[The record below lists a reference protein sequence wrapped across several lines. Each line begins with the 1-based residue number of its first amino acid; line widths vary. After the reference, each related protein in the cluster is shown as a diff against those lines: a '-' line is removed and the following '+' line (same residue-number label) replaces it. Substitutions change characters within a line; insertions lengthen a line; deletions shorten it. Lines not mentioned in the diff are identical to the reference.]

1 MSGVTATTSTGKLSG
16 EALSSTAMCS
26 ARNPSTHARP
36 AEIYG
41 TPATISVASL
51 FGDPTINLIPV
62 APLASQGLPKIG
74 VGGASL
80 SLPAGYAH
88 LAGKACVLGL
98 RAEHIAVEEKTSPE
112 SFPVEVVAVTPL
124 NEKTL
129 LLLRTGDG
137 REILASE
144 AGTSESPRRHGPAF
158 ARFDPGA
165 ALLFE
170 SDSGRRI
177 APQAA

>member
-1 MSGVTATTSTGKLSG
+1 M
-16 EALSSTAMCS
+16 
-26 ARNPSTHARP
+26 
-36 AEIYG
+36 
-41 TPATISVASL
+41 
-51 FGDPTINLIPV
+51 
-62 APLASQGLPKIG
+62 
-74 VGGASL
+74 
-80 SLPAGYAH
+80 SLPAEYAH

-98 RAEHIAVEEKTSPE
+98 RAEHVAVEDKPSPE

-144 AGTSESPRRHGPAF
+144 AGTSEASRRHGPAF
-158 ARFDPGA
+158 ARFDPGT